1 MSGALGRSA
10 SVPSVS
16 TLGMNL
22 PRDII
27 GTSQAKHS
35 TLKFRGDGPIDTWNN
50 TPATA
55 ASMDLIKEIKNPGWR
70 CRFTAPR
77 ELPPVDRTPKNM
89 KWPRK
94 VPAWLK
100 HEKQCLRFYAYF
112 QESVVERWDE
122 NCRYRSVIII
132 YSLEDGTIQME
143 EPKVE
148 NSGIPQGRFLKRHMV
163 PRADGM
169 GYLGPTDF
177 IVGEEIT
184 IYGRTYQITGCDR
197 FTRWFFEELGMPV
210 AEDESQPQDM
220 WQKSYTFQKVAEKG
234 GLPMPRSCAEEKK
247 LTNFMLGQ
255 PVIDRKLVQFLQ
267 NDRKVL
273 RFKGFWDD
281 DTMYGNRIYFT
292 IHYYLSDNTMEVN
305 EAHARNSGRWQVP
318 VFYKRGP
325 ILKENRV
332 NAYPG
337 MLEPDPE
344 PYEPKDLVVGGFI
357 NLWGRTIHLYD
368 CDDFTQKFYSDYL
381 GHDQKSGCIDV
392 TEPPKVHQ
400 KLCPPPH
407 NGIGYPED
415 SLMNCEKIVPKP
427 AKKDLMKMMV
437 LAGELLRFE
446 AILVNG
452 EPEDENRKFV
462 IGYYPVDDEMACWEL
477 AVRNSGHMGGKFAK
491 KERMRNPDTG
501 RYFDLNELAVGHT
514 VTINAHPLHIIRA
527 DEHTLRY
534 LEAHANDFPHANA
547 LACAMRLAPC
557 AGALQDPNGI
567 SPDALKSA
575 AGDVGVHLLDHEVIT
590 LLRHFSHEGARG
602 GGRPLIDGPAVS
614 QVIADHS

>member
-1 MSGALGRSA
+1 M
-10 SVPSVS
+10 
-16 TLGMNL
+16 TL

-27 GTSQAKHS
+27 NKSMARHS
-35 TLKFRGDGPIDTWNN
+35 TMQFLGSAPIDTWNN
-50 TPATA
+50 VPPSQG
-55 ASMDLIKEIKNPGWR
+55 ASDLVAEIKKPGWR
-70 CRFTAPR
+70 CRFTPAR
-77 ELPPVDRTPKNM
+77 ELPPVDNTPKNM
-89 KWPRK
+89 RLPRT

-122 NCRYRSVIII
+122 NCRYRQVIII
-132 YSLEDGTIQME
+132 YSLEDGTIQMS

-148 NSGIPQGRFLKRHMV
+148 NSGIAQGRFLKRHLV

-177 IVGEEIT
+177 VVGEEIT
-184 IYGRTYQITGCDR
+184 IYGRTYHITGCDR
-197 FTRWFFEELGMPV
+197 FTRWFFEELGMQL
-210 AEDESQPQDM
+210 ADDEDMPKDM

-234 GLPMPRSCAEEKK
+234 GLPMPRGCAEEKK

-292 IHYYLSDNTMEVN
+292 IHYYLADNTMEVN
-305 EAHARNSGRWQVP
+305 EAHARNSGRWQTP
-318 VFYKRGP
+318 VFFKRGK
-325 ILKENRV
+325 ILKENYLQ
-332 NAYPG
+332 AYPG
-337 MLEPDPE
+337 MLAPDPE
-344 PYEPKDLVVGGFI
+344 PYEPKDLVVGDSI
-357 NLWGRTIHLYD
+357 HLWGRQIHLYD
-368 CDDFTQKFYSDYL
+368 CDDFTQNFYKDYL
-381 GHDQKSGCIDV
+381 HIDQKSGCIDV
-392 TEPPKVHQ
+392 AEPPKIHQ
-400 KLCPPPH
+400 KLAPPPH

-427 AKKDLMKMMV
+427 AKKDLFKMIT
-437 LAGELLRFE
+437 LTGELLRFE

-477 AVRNSGHMGGKFAK
+477 SVRNSGHMGGKFAK
-491 KERMRNPDTG
+491 KDRITNVDTG
-501 RYFDLNELAVGHT
+501 KYFHLSELAVGRT
-514 VTINAHPLHIIRA
+514 VIINAHPLHIIRA

-534 LEAHANDFPHANA
+534 LEAHGDEFPHANA
-547 LACAMRLAPC
+547 LHCAMRLHPI
-557 AGALQDPNGI
+557 AGDPVMKSGDGV
-567 SPDALKSA
+567 SPDVLKDKAAA
-575 AGDVGVHLLDHEVIT
+575 AGVYLLDHEIIT
-590 LLRHFSHEGARG
+590 LLRHFSHEAARG
-602 GGRPLIDGPAVS
+602 GARPLIDTAAVC
-614 QVIADHS
+614 QVIAEQHF